1 MSSLSPKRIAVASD
15 HAGYRMKTVVAA
27 HLAGDGHEVLDMG
40 TNSDESVDYPP
51 FCAAAGRAVVDGLAD
66 FGIVIGGSGQGE
78 QIAANKVNG
87 VRAALCHDEW
97 MARMAR
103 MHNNANVLAFGARVL
118 ADARALDIVD
128 LFLATEF
135 EGGRHQP
142 RIEQLAEIEK
152 QECDKRG
159 VVQD

>member
-1 MSSLSPKRIAVASD
+1 MRIAVGSD

-27 HLAGDGHEVLDMG
+27 HLAGAGHEVLDMG

-128 LFLATEF
+128 LFLSTDF

-142 RIEQLAEIEK
+142 RIEQLAEIEQ
-152 QECDKRG
+152 QECEKRSA
-159 VVQD
+159 VQD

>member
-1 MSSLSPKRIAVASD
+1 MRVSIGSD
-15 HAGYRMKTVVAA
+15 HAGFALKQHLVAT
-27 HLAGDGHEVLDMG
+27 LGKLGHEVLDMG
-40 TNSDESVDYPP
+40 TNSEESVDYPP

-97 MARMAR
+97 MTRMAR
-103 MHNNANVLAFGARVL
+103 QHNNANVLAFGARVV

-128 LFLATEF
+128 LFLATDF

-142 RIEQLAEIEK
+142 RIDQLAAIEQ
-152 QECDKRG
+152 QECEKAG
-159 VVQD
+159 APPA

>member
-1 MSSLSPKRIAVASD
+1 MRVAVASD

-27 HLAGDGHEVLDMG
+27 HLAGAGHEVLDMG

>member
-1 MSSLSPKRIAVASD
+1 MRVAVASD

-27 HLAGDGHEVLDMG
+27 HLADAGHEVLDMG
-40 TNSDESVDYPP
+40 TDSDESVDYPP
-51 FCAAAGRAVVDGLAD
+51 FCAAAGRTVVDGLAD
-66 FGIVIGGSGQGE
+66 LGIVIGGSGQGE

-142 RIEQLAEIEK
+142 RVEQVADIEQ
-152 QECDKRG
+152 QECEKRG
-159 VVQD
+159 APPA

>member
-1 MSSLSPKRIAVASD
+1 MRIAVGSD

-27 HLAGDGHEVLDMG
+27 HLADAGHEVLDMG

-128 LFLATEF
+128 LFLNTDF

-142 RIEQLAEIEK
+142 RIEQLADIEQ

-159 VVQD
+159 DAPPV